1 MFVNRGHHF
10 YLGNTRGMLYSQG
23 HVSLDPEIDEEEY
36 WNFSWHEFAYDVYAN
51 VEAMYESA
59 GG

>member
-1 MFVNRGHHF
+1 MQ
-10 YLGNTRGMLYSQG
+10 YSQG
-23 HVSLDPEIDEEEY
+23 HVSLDMDIDDEEY
-36 WNFSWHEFAYDVYAN
+36 FNYSWHEFAYDVYAN